1 MKAENLYIE
10 HLHDSIQQKN
20 EALLDSYQ
28 KNEALY
34 HLIENLE
41 GRLSR
46 YESEIELLT
55 VAIRDLEIKLQCEA
69 INKAEA

>member
-20 EALLDSYQ
+20 AALLDS
-28 KNEALY
+28 Y

-46 YESEIELLT
+46 YESELELLT

-69 INKAEA
+69 VNKSETQSNLWQL

>member
-20 EALLDSYQ
+20 AALLHS
-28 KNEALY
+28 Y

>member
-20 EALLDSYQ
+20 EALLDSY
-28 KNEALY
+28 

-41 GRLSR
+41 GRMSR

-69 INKAEA
+69 VNKSETKSNLWQL

>member
-10 HLHDSIQQKN
+10 HLYDNIQQKN
-20 EALLDSYQ
+20 EALLD
-28 KNEALY
+28 AY

-55 VAIRDLEIKLQCEA
+55 VAVRDLEIKLQCEA
-69 INKAEA
+69 INKDETWQL

>member
-20 EALLDSYQ
+20 EALLDS
-28 KNEALY
+28 Y